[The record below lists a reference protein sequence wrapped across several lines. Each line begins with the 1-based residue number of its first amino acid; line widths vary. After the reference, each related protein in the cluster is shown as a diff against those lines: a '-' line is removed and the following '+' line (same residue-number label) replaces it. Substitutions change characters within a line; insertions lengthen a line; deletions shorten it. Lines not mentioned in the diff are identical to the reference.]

1 MIIDLL
7 YFEGCPNYEP
17 AARYIENILKEM
29 DLSEIEIQHVEIL
42 TDDQAQQMKFLG
54 SPTIQIGGLDIEVE
68 ARVRDDYGF
77 SCRLYPGGELPA
89 VEVLRDAIE
98 EARLGD
104 VTDGEETRES
114 SASTSV
120 SVERRYHRWAAGGSL
135 IAAVAASACCWLPL
149 SLLTLGVSS
158 GGIGLFFAAARP
170 FFLGFAGLAL
180 GAFVL
185 LQYRNHRKKVSCDSC
200 TESGSKPRLSA
211 YTLVV
216 ILLAG
221 VLAFLPVYLPDL
233 VPNAESNVIESDST
247 AYTISMTIEGMT
259 CSGCA
264 TVVEETVAPIRGIT
278 SAFVD
283 FDARRLNISVAS
295 DVIVSMKDIVE
306 GLDANGFK
314 AVLAEDGE

>member
-29 DLSEIEIQHVEIL
+29 DLSEIEIRHVEIL
-42 TDDQAQQMKFLG
+42 TDGQAQQMKFLG

-98 EARLGD
+98 EARLVVDGD
-104 VTDGEETRES
+104 VTDGPETGES
-114 SASTSV
+114 CASASV

-149 SLLTLGVSS
+149 SLLALGVSS

-170 FFLGFAGLAL
+170 FFFG
-180 GAFVL
+180 
-185 LQYRNHRKKVSCDSC
+185 
-200 TESGSKPRLSA
+200 
-211 YTLVV
+211 
-216 ILLAG
+216 
-221 VLAFLPVYLPDL
+221 
-233 VPNAESNVIESDST
+233 
-247 AYTISMTIEGMT
+247 
-259 CSGCA
+259 
-264 TVVEETVAPIRGIT
+264 IRGAGAGRVC
-278 SAFVD
+278 SSPVSQSSKEGFV
-283 FDARRLNISVAS
+283 RV
-295 DVIVSMKDIVE
+295 VH
-306 GLDANGFK
+306 
-314 AVLAEDGE
+314 